1 MVPPPPKPLFFLYQ
15 KGAPCIKIVPMESKK
30 TPNYIH
36 PAGYGKT
43 TLAFLIDAACTVAMI
58 FLLYFALGK
67 PVLLPAQGYEERR
80 QEYNSFVKG
89 SHLTQGDESGTF
101 LSYEDKFVDGE
112 AGYQKYEKAVLSYYE
127 DFCVNYPGAE
137 FQEEDKVTRNADGN
151 IDQASLSSFVLRK
164 VYKLNPDGTQIE
176 EGADKYF
183 VLNAETEDP
192 YDVTLA
198 PDYQGELDNVKLAE
212 LKSYFA
218 GEKNTG
224 AYYDAVAHFS
234 AQPRFL
240 ELSAKLGMIRYLS
253 FLPSFI
259 LSPFIFFFLIP
270 VFVPN
275 GKTIGKLLVKTAVL
289 SKDGYK
295 AKKLNIVLHY
305 ACLTLVWE
313 LLLLPNTG
321 MGIMSMMLVFLI
333 DYMALILSKKN
344 QSLHDK
350 IAGTMGVNSK
360 ESVWFADEETA
371 LAYAKSHPDS
381 PAASYYRE
389 TGSLAEASPHA
400 DEDTLRYDS
409 IVDLSTIGKAREQ
422 AKTITSFDEF
432 ENRDSKK

>member
-1 MVPPPPKPLFFLYQ
+1 
-15 KGAPCIKIVPMESKK
+15 MESKK

-36 PAGYGKT
+36 PAGYGKI
-43 TLAFLIDAACTVAMI
+43 TLAFLIDTACTVAMI

-67 PVLLPAQGYEERR
+67 PVLLPAQGYEEHR
-80 QEYNSFVKG
+80 QEYNSFVKE

-101 LSYEDKFVDGE
+101 LSYEDKVEDGK
-112 AGYQKYEKAVLSYYE
+112 AGYQKYEEAVLSYYE

-137 FQEEDKVTRNADGN
+137 FQEDDKVTRNEDGSVN
-151 IDQASLSSFVLRK
+151 QASLSSFVLRK
-164 VYKLNPDGTQIE
+164 VYKLNLDGTEIE
-176 EGADKYF
+176 KDADKYF
-183 VLNAETEDP
+183 VLNLETEDP

-212 LKSYFA
+212 LKAYFA
-218 GEKNTG
+218 GEKNQG
-224 AYYDAVAHFS
+224 VYYEAVTHFS

-240 ELSAKLGMIRYLS
+240 ELSAKLGMIRYIS

-259 LSPFIFFFLIP
+259 LSPLIFFFLIP

-275 GKTIGKLLVKTAVL
+275 GKTIGKLIAKTAVL

-295 AKKLNIVLHY
+295 AKKLNIILHY

-321 MGIMSMMLVFLI
+321 MGIMSMMLIFLI

-381 PAASYYRE
+381 PAAAYYRE
-389 TGSLAEASPHA
+389 TGDLVDTSAPVDEAY
-400 DEDTLRYDS
+400 LRSES

-432 ENRDSKK
+432 ENRDSDK